1 MKQGFNRFS
10 KWFMM
15 FMVVIVTTLSTTRPV
30 SAHAALL
37 RSEPGENAI
46 LSAPPTEVRLWFT
59 EPISPQFSGAQLLDT
74 EGTRLEIHLATD
86 ETQNNLLIIGL
97 PPIEDGVYSVLWRVH
112 STADG
117 HFTQGLFV
125 FGVGAGANVSAAASP
140 APVTPIA
147 WPEVAL
153 RWLNFTFLLGLIGAA
168 AINFFVLKPAHSPEP
183 LASILYQTQRRI
195 WHWGWW
201 WCVAGLIVG
210 LLWLAWQTTQLKS
223 SLPEG
228 TALLIITGAWLSSR
242 LGVLWGVRQLALLVL
257 ILALSRQRQPQPL
270 LLWGL
275 LLLLLFSQSLTSH
288 AAALPNQLPLAL
300 LVDILHL
307 LAAGVWVGGLLALAI
322 GLLPLLRHHRP
333 QFKAV
338 IKAGWAPFGRLAL
351 LAVLL
356 LIATGLYSTGRQV
369 VSLDALISTLYGQAL
384 LVKVGLMLV
393 VGLVGFTNALL
404 LHPALATFVA
414 RWLRRPPGW
423 TPLTLAHLPRLV
435 VAEVLLGLV
444 LLGVVG
450 FITSAPTA
458 QGAEFLPP
466 PTIPTALSQTVDD
479 MVINLAIKP
488 NLPGQNVLDI
498 RAVSSRRP
506 PPAEIVRVLVRLQY
520 QDQDFGLVTMETTA
534 MEPGRYLLGGDALN
548 LSGAWQIAVVV
559 RRLGLEDSVA
569 TFDWVVGDGRPV
581 RPVLVSNRAW
591 QPLLTVAA
599 AFVLLLLVVIGL
611 MGRGRGLFTTPPA
624 QTQPLSTTD

>member
-1 MKQGFNRFS
+1 MIQQRRRPRQ
-10 KWFMM
+10 WFAL
-15 FMVVIVTTLSTTRPV
+15 FLAVIGITLGSARPAL
-30 SAHAALL
+30 AHAALL
-37 RSEPGENAI
+37 RSEPAANAI
-46 LSAPPTEVRLWFT
+46 LASPPTEIRLWFT
-59 EPISPQFSGAQLLDT
+59 EPISPQFSGAQVLDT
-74 EGTRLEIHLATD
+74 TGTPLAIHLATD
-86 ETQNNLLIIGL
+86 ETQKNLLIIGL
-97 PPIEDGVYSVLWRVH
+97 PPIEEGVYSVLWRVH

-117 HFTQGLFV
+117 HFTQGLLV
-125 FGVGAGANVSAAASP
+125 FGVGTGVNLAAAASP
-140 APVTPIA
+140 APVTPIT

-168 AINFFVLKPAHSPEP
+168 AINFFVLKPTHYADP
-183 LASILYQTQRRI
+183 LASILYQAQGRI
-195 WHWGWW
+195 WHWAW
-201 WCVAGLIVG
+201 WCSLAGLIVG
-210 LLWLAWQTTQLKS
+210 LLWLVWQATQLKS

-228 TALLIITGAWLSSR
+228 TALLVIAGEWIISR
-242 LGVLWGVRQLALLVL
+242 LGLLWGVRQLVLLVL
-257 ILALSRQRQPQPL
+257 LMALPRRRRPQPL

-275 LLLLLFSQSLTSH
+275 LLLLTMSQSLTSH
-288 AAALPNQLPLAL
+288 AAAVPSQLPLAL
-300 LVDILHL
+300 LVDTLHL

-333 QFKAV
+333 QFKAL
-338 IKAGWAPFGRLAL
+338 IKAGWGPFGRLAL

-369 VSLDALISTLYGQAL
+369 ASVDALISTLYGQSL

-404 LHPALATFVA
+404 LHPALTTFVA

-423 TPLTLAHLPRLV
+423 TPLALAHLPRLV
-435 VAEVLLGLV
+435 LAEILLGLT
-444 LLGVVG
+444 LLVWVG

-458 QGAEFLPP
+458 QGPEFLPP
-466 PTIPTALSQTVDD
+466 QTIPTALSQTVDD
-479 MVINLAIKP
+479 LVINLAIKP

-498 RAVSSRRP
+498 RAVSTRRP
-506 PPAEIVRVLVRLQY
+506 PPAEIARVLVRLQY

-534 MEPGRYLLGGDALN
+534 MEPGRYLLGGDQLN
-548 LSGAWQIAVVV
+548 LSGAWQVAVVV

-591 QPLLTVAA
+591 QSLLTVAA

-611 MGRGRGLFTTPPA
+611 MGRGRSLFTATPT
-624 QTQPLSTTD
+624 QSQPLSTTD